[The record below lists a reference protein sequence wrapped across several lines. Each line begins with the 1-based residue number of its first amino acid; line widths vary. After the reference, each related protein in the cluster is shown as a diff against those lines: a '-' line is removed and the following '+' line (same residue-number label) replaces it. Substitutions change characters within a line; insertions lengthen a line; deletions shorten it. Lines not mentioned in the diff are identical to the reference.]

1 MIAVAVAVTFAA
13 YSASKWNLANAI
25 STRTDEKEFVD
36 FAVDLAPDDPQTRYA
51 AGVLY
56 QKSLETDDTTRS
68 LAEFE
73 AAAALSPNNYLPW
86 LELRAAFSRAGDTE
100 ASLGAIRRAVDL
112 APNYADVRWAYGNDL
127 IRAGEVESGF
137 ENIRRAIDAKP
148 ALVAPAVNLAME
160 LFGADAK
167 IVRQLLGENANRAA
181 TIALYLARVGRYEE
195 AYASWNSI
203 TPELR
208 GDEAF
213 QTQSVELA
221 ELFGKQKMY
230 RAALSVYADKRGDRI
245 EIGSIYNGGFET
257 GAKMRYASPYDWII
271 APGNEPQI
279 AISNGQKRS
288 GENALLI
295 VFNLTQTAEFRPVSQ
310 TVALEGAATYEFEA
324 HYKAELKTLATL
336 RWEILNASTLVGL
349 GATPAFR
356 AQSDWERV
364 SVNFTVPAG
373 LDGILIQLVRT
384 GCTSSSICPATG
396 RVWIDDVSIRRKR

>member
-1 MIAVAVAVTFAA
+1 MIAAAVTVAFAT
-13 YSASKWNLANAI
+13 YYASKWNLANAI
-25 STRTDEKEFVD
+25 STRTDQKEFVD

-56 QKSLETDDTTRS
+56 KNTLEADDAARS

-86 LELRAAFSRAGDTE
+86 LELRAALSRAGDSE
-100 ASLGAIRRAVDL
+100 ASLRAIRRAVDL
-112 APNYADVRWAYGNDL
+112 APHYADVRWAYGNAL
-127 IRAGEVESGF
+127 IRAGEVENGF
-137 ENIRRAIDAKP
+137 ENIRRAIDAEP

-167 IVRQLLGENANRAA
+167 VVRQLLGENANRAA
-181 TIALYLARVGRYEE
+181 ATAFYLARVGRYEE

-203 TPELR
+203 APELR
-208 GDEAF
+208 GDYAV
-213 QTQSVELA
+213 QAQSAGLA
-221 ELFGKQKMY
+221 DLFAKQKMY

-257 GAKMRYASPYDWII
+257 GAKMRDASPYDWII
-271 APGNEPQI
+271 AQGNEPQI

-288 GENALLI
+288 GENALLM

-310 TVALEGAATYEFEA
+310 IVALEGAATYEFDA

-336 RWEILNASTLVGL
+336 RWEILNASTLEPL

-364 SVNFTVPAG
+364 AANFTVPAG
-373 LDGILIQLVRT
+373 TDGIIIQLVRT

-396 RVWIDDVSIRRKR
+396 RVWIDDVSLRRKQ